1 MQCLAYSPGMDQL
14 PLGLG
19 GRCGRPRK
27 QDVSLFVVNHV
38 ETPRPGHQIAVGVQ
52 KLRPPALT
60 STVNGVDE
68 IERGVSAEQADVLD
82 GFLTGHL
89 LNIGWRND
97 LSKSEL

>member
-1 MQCLAYSPGMDQL
+1 MDQF

-19 GRCGRPRK
+19 GRCRRPLK
-27 QDVSLFVVNHV
+27 HDVSLIVVNHF
-38 ETPRPGHQIAVGVQ
+38 ETPCPGHQIAVGVQ

-68 IERGVSAEQADVLD
+68 IERGVSAEQANVLD
-82 GFLTGHL
+82 GFLAGHL

-97 LSKSEL
+97 LSKGEL